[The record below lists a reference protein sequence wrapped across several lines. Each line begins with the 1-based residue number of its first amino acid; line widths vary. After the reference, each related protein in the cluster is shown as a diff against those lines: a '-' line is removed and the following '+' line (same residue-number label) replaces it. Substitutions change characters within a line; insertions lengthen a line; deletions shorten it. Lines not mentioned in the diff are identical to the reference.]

1 MLRLVKGAL
10 VNRRRSYAL
19 ILAMLLSIGV
29 SGIAQIEDTLGM
41 ALALER
47 RVIDVYES
55 SAPSV
60 VNITSLAYV
69 FNMFFGNLPQ
79 EGTGSGFVYD
89 TQGHIITNYH
99 VVEGADELMVSLATG
114 EEFEA
119 QVVGL
124 DPGNDLAV
132 IRIDAGDALPS
143 PLRLGNSEA
152 LRVGQFVVAIG
163 APFGLEQTLTTGVVS
178 ALGRVIESPADD
190 QFIAEAI
197 QTDAAINPG
206 NSGGPLLNLHGEV
219 IGVNSQILSTSGS
232 SAGIGFAI
240 SAGTV
245 ARVVPALVATG
256 RYPHP
261 WMGIQTLDLN
271 PYSAAVIEDAGM
283 PIPVEHGVLII
294 GFDEGS
300 PAEDAGLSKGDRTV
314 RYSRY
319 WLRLGGDIIIGVDDK
334 PVRTMSDLVIYLEAN
349 TRIGDQ
355 VHLRIVRG
363 NQEIVL
369 PVTLGERP
377 WTT

>member
-1 MLRLVKGAL
+1 VKRQFSWG
-10 VNRRRSYAL
+10 L
-19 ILAMLLSIGV
+19 ILVLVLATSLVGA
-29 SGIAQIEDTLGM
+29 AQTDNALGM
-41 ALALER
+41 ALALEQ

-55 SAPSV
+55 AAPSV

-69 FNMFFGNLPQ
+69 YNRFFGNLPQ

-89 TQGHIITNYH
+89 AEGHVITNYH
-99 VVEGADELMVSLATG
+99 VVQGADELMVSLASG
-114 EEFEA
+114 EEYEA

-124 DPGNDLAV
+124 DPSNDLAV
-132 IRIDAGDALPS
+132 LRIDAGASLPPPLALGDS
-143 PLRLGNSEA
+143 TA
-152 LRVGQFVVAIG
+152 LRVGQFVIAIG
-163 APFGLEQTLTTGVVS
+163 APFGLDQTLTTGVVS
-178 ALGRVIESPADD
+178 ALGRVIESPEDD
-190 QFIAEAI
+190 QFIGEAI

-245 ARVVPALVATG
+245 ARVVPVLIENG

-283 PIPVEHGVLII
+283 ALPVEHGVLII

-300 PAEDAGLSKGDRTV
+300 PAQDAGLSAGDRTV

-319 WLRLGGDIIIGVDDK
+319 LLRLGGDIIIAVDET
-334 PVRTMSDLVIYLEAN
+334 PVRTMADLVIYLEAN
-349 TRIGDQ
+349 TVIGDL
-355 VHLRIVRG
+355 VLLRIVRG
-363 NQEIVL
+363 NQEIIL

-377 WTT
+377 LTT